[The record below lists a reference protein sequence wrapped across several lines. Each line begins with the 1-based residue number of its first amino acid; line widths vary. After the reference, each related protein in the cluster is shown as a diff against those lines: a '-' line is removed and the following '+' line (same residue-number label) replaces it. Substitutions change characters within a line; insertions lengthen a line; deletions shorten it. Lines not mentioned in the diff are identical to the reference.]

1 MSCGILVPHP
11 GIEPGPLS
19 EEVPSPDAWT
29 TREVPLLVVLIYI
42 SLMISD
48 VEHFFINSLIILYL
62 LKLFIEINTQE

>member
-19 EEVPSPDAWT
+19 AEVPSPDTWA

-42 SLMISD
+42 SLMICD

-62 LKLFIEINTQE
+62 LKLFIEVNMQA